1 MRSTRILFV
10 REKRHA
16 RRLIEFLSRTS
27 TPVSARGQQVALRR
41 VDPETKIGFLH
52 RLRVE
57 YRVPLVTG
65 VVRAGNGSE
74 PCFHKDIAL
83 PPIRKKYTSTIQ
95 VVLLEYFSNNTWT
108 LATNVTTT
116 LKVDPLDKMRE
127 IDKERRL
134 QEKKRGRGD
143 EEK

>member
-1 MRSTRILFV
+1 MRSTRISFV

-41 VDPETKIGFLH
+41 VDPEAKIGFLH
-52 RLRVE
+52 RLRE

-83 PPIRKKYTSTIQ
+83 PPIRKKYTSI
-95 VVLLEYFSNNTWT
+95 LLEYFSNNTWT
-108 LATNVTTT
+108 LATT
-116 LKVDPLDKMRE
+116 LKVGPFDKMRE

-134 QEKKRGRGD
+134 QERGGD

>member
-1 MRSTRILFV
+1 MRSTRISFV

-52 RLRVE
+52 RLRE

-108 LATNVTTT
+108 LATT
-116 LKVDPLDKMRE
+116 LKVGPLDKMRE

-134 QEKKRGRGD
+134 QERGGGGD